1 MNGANLGVDGDGN
14 PTINLACRNAKAP
27 QHMTMSGY
35 EHAHP
40 STGRRPTVILRRKV
54 ILMQYMLQ
62 FRETPEEMGKPKDPA
77 HAEAYWGGWGA
88 YIGALAQ
95 SGAMV
100 SGNGLL
106 PPDTATTV
114 RVSNGTRHVVD
125 GPFADTKEMLG
136 GYVILD
142 VPDLD
147 AALEW
152 AARAPCVSGGS
163 VEIRPVLPPPA
174 GA

>member
-1 MNGANLGVDGDGN
+1 M
-14 PTINLACRNAKAP
+14 
-27 QHMTMSGY
+27 H
-35 EHAHP
+35 
-40 STGRRPTVILRRKV
+40 
-54 ILMQYMLQ
+54 YMLQ
-62 FRETPEEMGKPKDPA
+62 FYENPEERAKHNDPVQV
-77 HAEAYWGGWGA
+77 EAYFGGWNA

-106 PPDTATTV
+106 PPESATTL
-114 RVSNGTRHVVD
+114 RVQNGTRHVVD
-125 GPFADTKEMLG
+125 GPFADSKEMLG

-152 AARAPCVSGGS
+152 AARAPCVTAGS
-163 VEIRPVLPPPA
+163 VEIRPVLPPPSA
-174 GA
+174 

>member
-1 MNGANLGVDGDGN
+1 MLRKKEI
-14 PTINLACRNAKAP
+14 PMHYMM
-27 QHMTMSGY
+27 QFY
-35 EHAHP
+35 ESP
-40 STGRRPTVILRRKV
+40 EERRKP
-54 ILMQYMLQ
+54 
-62 FRETPEEMGKPKDPA
+62 TDPA
-77 HAEAYWGGWGA
+77 QAGAYWGSWQA

-100 SGNGLL
+100 SGNVLR
-106 PPDTATTV
+106 PPEAATTL
-114 RVSNGTRHVVD
+114 RVENGTRHVVD

-152 AARAPCVSGGS
+152 AAQAPCVTGGS
-163 VEIRPVLPPPA
+163 VEIRPVLPPP

>member
-1 MNGANLGVDGDGN
+1 
-14 PTINLACRNAKAP
+14 
-27 QHMTMSGY
+27 
-35 EHAHP
+35 
-40 STGRRPTVILRRKV
+40 
-54 ILMQYMLQ
+54 MQYMLQ
-62 FRETPEEMGKPKDPA
+62 FYENPEERGKHKDPA
-77 HAEAYWGGWGA
+77 QVEAYFAGWNA

-106 PPDTATTV
+106 PPNVATTL
-114 RVSNGTRHVVD
+114 RVKNGTRKVVD
-125 GPFADTKEMLG
+125 GPFADNKEMLG

-142 VPDLD
+142 APDLD

-152 AARAPCVSGGS
+152 AARAPCVTAGS
-163 VEIRPVLPPPA
+163 VEIRPVLPPP